1 MPICCRLTFDGGQLL
16 ANYDG
21 VPQNMISAI
30 VVRFVGSGGKLLII
44 GIYRLTMKSNSDN
57 FRQTAI
63 QGDYGVP

>member
-1 MPICCRLTFDGGQLL
+1 
-16 ANYDG
+16 
-21 VPQNMISAI
+21 MISAIVESNSIWMDYIAGRVMDI

>member
-1 MPICCRLTFDGGQLL
+1 MDYIAGRVMD
-16 ANYDG
+16 
-21 VPQNMISAI
+21 I